1 MKVGTKIRMKYGF
14 GKNPPGL
21 RGVIMENDISLG
33 TNVPGSYVKIKLE
46 NDEEIMIL
54 ETSLEKDDE

>member
-1 MKVGTKIRMKYGF
+1 
-14 GKNPPGL
+14 
-21 RGVIMENDISLG
+21 MENDISLG